1 MGRDIRQFTETENNI
16 FDVAAEVIK
25 QKDKR
30 IRELERFIEA
40 RGYDVPP
47 PLKQTT

>member
-1 MGRDIRQFTETENNI
+1 MGTNIRPFTETENNI

-25 QKDKR
+25 QKDQR
-30 IRELERFIEA
+30 IRELECFIES

-47 PLKQTT
+47 LPNPTT